1 MEQLITLIA
10 PYIPAACWPLVL
22 VIGLYFIISKQR
34 KDTKQ
39 TRDQDSLELHDK
51 ILKHDFDIANLKGQ
65 SVAHDQLINDL
76 RDQIALLN
84 TNIVRLSVILD
95 RMEKD
100 DGK

>member
-22 VIGLYFIISKQR
+22 VAGLYIIIKRQR
-34 KDTKQ
+34 QDTKQ
-39 TRDQDSLELHDK
+39 VRDQDSLALHDD
-51 ILKHDFDIANLKGQ
+51 ILSLKFKVTNLEGQ
-65 SVAHDQLINDL
+65 SVNHDAIINDL

-84 TNIVRLSVILD
+84 TNIARLSVILD

-100 DGK
+100 NDK

>member
-1 MEQLITLIA
+1 MMEQLITLIA
-10 PYIPAACWPLVL
+10 PYIPAACWPLILSV
-22 VIGLYFIISKQR
+22 GLYFVISKQR

-51 ILKHDFDIANLKGQ
+51 ILKHDFEIASLKGQ

-84 TNIVRLSVILD
+84 TNIARLSVILD
-95 RMEKD
+95 RMENNK
-100 DGK
+100 